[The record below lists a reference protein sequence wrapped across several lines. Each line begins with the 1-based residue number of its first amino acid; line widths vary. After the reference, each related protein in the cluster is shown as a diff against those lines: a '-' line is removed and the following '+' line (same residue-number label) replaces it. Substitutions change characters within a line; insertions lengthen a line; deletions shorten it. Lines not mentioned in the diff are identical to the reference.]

1 MTEADALRTLNTEIL
16 AGSGP
21 DILRLDGMSTKSYL
35 EKDILL
41 DLSDLLTETPTLEKI
56 TKCYASGGKVCILVT
71 SFGTSSQYFCR
82 QKTTMAEW
90 PHDEIVQLRWR
101 GASGMV

>member
-35 EKDILL
+35 EKDVLL
-41 DLSDLLTETPTLEKI
+41 DLSDLLTETPDAREDHKMLCFRRKGL
-56 TKCYASGGKVCILVT
+56 YPSGSFCNSGDLWPPVTWFPRSRTWIL
-71 SFGTSSQYFCR
+71 
-82 QKTTMAEW
+82 W
-90 PHDEIVQLRWR
+90 
-101 GASGMV
+101 